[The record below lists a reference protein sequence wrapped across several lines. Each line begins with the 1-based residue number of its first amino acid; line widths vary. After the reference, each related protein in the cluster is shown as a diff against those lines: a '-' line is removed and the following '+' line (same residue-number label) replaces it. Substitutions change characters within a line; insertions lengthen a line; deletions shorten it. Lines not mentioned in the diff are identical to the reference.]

1 MMLNL
6 GQGKPWYQY
15 KLGVEGM
22 ESSPA
27 KRTLVVLVGEKL
39 GMSWQCA
46 LTAHKANFILGCT

>member
-6 GQGKPWYQY
+6 SQGKPWYQY

-22 ESSPA
+22 ESSLA

-46 LTAHKANFILGCT
+46 LTTQKANCNLGCT